1 MFNVFELTEDFI
13 TLWEEGTF
21 LTGVLETLYLTFIST
36 LLAYLVGIPVGVILN
51 ITSKNGIRPNKWI
64 NIPLGI
70 IVNIFR
76 SVPFIILLVALFP
89 MAKAIVGKTY
99 GSEVMILAL
108 TVAAIPYISRVVES
122 SLNEVDKGVVEAAS
136 SIGANSWQIITKVLL
151 PEAKPSLINGGV
163 IAIVT
168 ILGYSAMADMVSG
181 GGLGEIAISL
191 GFDQFNDDIVWF
203 CVLLT
208 IIIVQVIQE
217 LGMYDS
223 EIEYSNSI
231 LGQSTEIIPANQNV
245 LLTLNNKYQQLAEET
260 YVIQTSFLDY
270 LKLEFQDKPYLIQ
283 ETSAGPVKYDP
294 AVAANEQPSVLS
306 IVDSPSSLESENMS
320 MYMGYLARIN
330 DKTIIIPPE
339 GIYTLDNAEL
349 QVTSLEF
356 PVETKV
362 IIDYNIKLDYVVDV
376 SQLVKNRNY
385 YQKVGQVRGLF
396 TEKDSFYN
404 ELWQK
409 YYEQYT
415 SYTQTIVSIDQVR
428 IEADPGTIVYI
439 KEALDDNF
447 DRHVIGETCSLSIG
461 DTYSSIDDMY
471 FTGIHFEKKTDNSN
485 PVYPRYIET
494 GLIANNT
501 DEIEAPKQGEVY
513 TVGLERKIWYN
524 GEWYTLDGNND
535 IECPIQVM
543 IDYTCEIMKGMY

>member
-208 IIIVQVIQE
+208 IVIVQAIQE
-217 LGMYDS
+217 LGMY
-223 EIEYSNSI
+223 
-231 LGQSTEIIPANQNV
+231 
-245 LLTLNNKYQQLAEET
+245 
-260 YVIQTSFLDY
+260 
-270 LKLEFQDKPYLIQ
+270 
-283 ETSAGPVKYDP
+283 
-294 AVAANEQPSVLS
+294 
-306 IVDSPSSLESENMS
+306 IV
-320 MYMGYLARIN
+320 R
-330 DKTIIIPPE
+330 
-339 GIYTLDNAEL
+339 
-349 QVTSLEF
+349 
-356 PVETKV
+356 
-362 IIDYNIKLDYVVDV
+362 
-376 SQLVKNRNY
+376 
-385 YQKVGQVRGLF
+385 
-396 TEKDSFYN
+396 
-404 ELWQK
+404 
-409 YYEQYT
+409 
-415 SYTQTIVSIDQVR
+415 
-428 IEADPGTIVYI
+428 
-439 KEALDDNF
+439 
-447 DRHVIGETCSLSIG
+447 
-461 DTYSSIDDMY
+461 
-471 FTGIHFEKKTDNSN
+471 KTDKRN
-485 PVYPRYIET
+485 
-494 GLIANNT
+494 
-501 DEIEAPKQGEVY
+501 K
-513 TVGLERKIWYN
+513 
-524 GEWYTLDGNND
+524 
-535 IECPIQVM
+535 
-543 IDYTCEIMKGMY
+543 

>member
-217 LGMYDS
+217 LGMY
-223 EIEYSNSI
+223 
-231 LGQSTEIIPANQNV
+231 
-245 LLTLNNKYQQLAEET
+245 
-260 YVIQTSFLDY
+260 
-270 LKLEFQDKPYLIQ
+270 
-283 ETSAGPVKYDP
+283 
-294 AVAANEQPSVLS
+294 
-306 IVDSPSSLESENMS
+306 IV
-320 MYMGYLARIN
+320 R
-330 DKTIIIPPE
+330 
-339 GIYTLDNAEL
+339 
-349 QVTSLEF
+349 
-356 PVETKV
+356 
-362 IIDYNIKLDYVVDV
+362 
-376 SQLVKNRNY
+376 
-385 YQKVGQVRGLF
+385 
-396 TEKDSFYN
+396 
-404 ELWQK
+404 
-409 YYEQYT
+409 
-415 SYTQTIVSIDQVR
+415 
-428 IEADPGTIVYI
+428 
-439 KEALDDNF
+439 
-447 DRHVIGETCSLSIG
+447 
-461 DTYSSIDDMY
+461 
-471 FTGIHFEKKTDNSN
+471 KTDKRN
-485 PVYPRYIET
+485 
-494 GLIANNT
+494 
-501 DEIEAPKQGEVY
+501 K
-513 TVGLERKIWYN
+513 
-524 GEWYTLDGNND
+524 
-535 IECPIQVM
+535 
-543 IDYTCEIMKGMY
+543 

>member
-136 SIGANSWQIITKVLL
+136 SIGANSWQIVTKVLL
-151 PEAKPSLINGGV
+151 PEAKPSLINGGI

-217 LGMYDS
+217 LGMY
-223 EIEYSNSI
+223 
-231 LGQSTEIIPANQNV
+231 
-245 LLTLNNKYQQLAEET
+245 
-260 YVIQTSFLDY
+260 
-270 LKLEFQDKPYLIQ
+270 
-283 ETSAGPVKYDP
+283 
-294 AVAANEQPSVLS
+294 
-306 IVDSPSSLESENMS
+306 IV
-320 MYMGYLARIN
+320 R
-330 DKTIIIPPE
+330 
-339 GIYTLDNAEL
+339 
-349 QVTSLEF
+349 
-356 PVETKV
+356 
-362 IIDYNIKLDYVVDV
+362 
-376 SQLVKNRNY
+376 
-385 YQKVGQVRGLF
+385 
-396 TEKDSFYN
+396 
-404 ELWQK
+404 
-409 YYEQYT
+409 
-415 SYTQTIVSIDQVR
+415 
-428 IEADPGTIVYI
+428 
-439 KEALDDNF
+439 
-447 DRHVIGETCSLSIG
+447 
-461 DTYSSIDDMY
+461 
-471 FTGIHFEKKTDNSN
+471 KTDKRN
-485 PVYPRYIET
+485 
-494 GLIANNT
+494 
-501 DEIEAPKQGEVY
+501 K
-513 TVGLERKIWYN
+513 
-524 GEWYTLDGNND
+524 
-535 IECPIQVM
+535 
-543 IDYTCEIMKGMY
+543 